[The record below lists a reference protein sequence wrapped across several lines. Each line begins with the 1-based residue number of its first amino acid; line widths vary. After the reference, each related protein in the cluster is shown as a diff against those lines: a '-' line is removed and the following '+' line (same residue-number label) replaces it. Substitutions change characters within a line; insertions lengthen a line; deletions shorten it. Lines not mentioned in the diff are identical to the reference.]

1 MSYNNDSMLVIANQM
16 GLASSQAK
24 AELFETY
31 DKIRDLTVGGTNL
44 GASGGYGALS
54 SFLMNLSR
62 MVAPTSFMPI
72 LGNSS
77 MNIPGTSYYSPLSG
91 GNSIVPAAQSAFG
104 MGSMGT
110 YPGFPSGGAAA
121 IGSLGLPVLMGIG
134 NTFTSLSDD
143 FTVGSMSFDGLATGG
158 AASLAAGNSYMPS
171 NDLMAGVSAASGKF
185 SDYVL
190 PTAGVIGGVGSL
202 ITSVAPYFGPFGLVA
217 GTSANLLTGYAG
229 AVLTA
234 YQTTTGRIINNAD
247 SILSMKVKN
256 IETIVKQ
263 LDTQGDIVR
272 KMLKTGIE
280 ADSKSIQEM

>member
-1 MSYNNDSMLVIANQM
+1 MNDSLLVIANQM

-31 DKIRDLTVGGTNL
+31 DRIRDLTVGGNNL
-44 GASGGYGALS
+44 GNSGGYGALS
-54 SFLMNLSR
+54 SFMMNLAR
-62 MVAPTSFMPI
+62 LVAPTSFMPI

-77 MNIPGTSYYSPLSG
+77 MNIPGTSYYSAISG
-91 GNSIVPAAQSAFG
+91 GNSIVPGAQSAFG

-121 IGSLGLPVLMGIG
+121 IGTLGLPLLMGIG
-134 NTFTSLSDD
+134 NTFSSLSDN
-143 FTVGSMSFDGLATGG
+143 FTIGGIDGSMTGG
-158 AASLAAGNSYMPS
+158 AASIVSGNSYTPS
-171 NDLMAGVSAASGKF
+171 GDLMAGISAASGKF

-202 ITSVAPYFGPFGLVA
+202 ISSVAPYFGPFGLLA

-256 IETIVKQ
+256 IETIVKE

-272 KMLKTGIE
+272 KMLKNSTEG
-280 ADSKSIQEM
+280 DSKAVQEM

>member
-1 MSYNNDSMLVIANQM
+1 MTYYNDSMLVISNQM
-16 GLASSQAK
+16 GIASAQAK

-31 DKIRDLTVGGTNL
+31 DRIRDLTVGGPNL

-54 SFLMNLSR
+54 SFMLNLAR

-77 MNIPGTSYYSPLSG
+77 MNIPGTSYYSPLPGS
-91 GNSIVPAAQSAFG
+91 NASVPTAQSAFG
-104 MGSMGT
+104 MGSMGS

-121 IGSLGLPVLMGIG
+121 IGTLGLPLLMGIG
-134 NTFTSLSDD
+134 NTFSSLSDD
-143 FTVGSMSFDGLATGG
+143 FTVGGMPTGG
-158 AASLAAGNSYMPS
+158 AASVVSGNSYMPS
-171 NDLMAGVSAASGKF
+171 GDLMSGVSAASGKF

-202 ITSVAPYFGPFGLVA
+202 ISSVAPYFGPFGLVA

-256 IETIVKQ
+256 IETVVKQ

-280 ADSKSIQEM
+280 ADSKAIQEM